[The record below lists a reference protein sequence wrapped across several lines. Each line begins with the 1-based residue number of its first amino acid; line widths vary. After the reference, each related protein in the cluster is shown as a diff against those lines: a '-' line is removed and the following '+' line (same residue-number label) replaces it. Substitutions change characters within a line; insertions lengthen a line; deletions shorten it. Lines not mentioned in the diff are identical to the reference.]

1 MPRAAVIAAMWI
13 QGANRASDDVW
24 GFMPTN
30 WRNGRLPFER
40 ISLGYPGIDEPITV
54 AYGCK
59 RDGSFILST
68 PASRSHSIAGRRATS
83 TLRSTT
89 AAGIAVVTRS
99 AGTIHVQS
107 GSTTVSMLI
116 EPRFVIPG
124 SELPPGGL
132 IAPMPGVVLDV
143 RCAAGDTVDAGQ
155 VLVVLEAMKMEHH
168 ISAPVDGIVTA
179 VSIAVGEQLEN
190 GAPLLTI
197 DDGIG
202 DE

>member
-1 MPRAAVIAAMWI
+1 
-13 QGANRASDDVW
+13 
-24 GFMPTN
+24 
-30 WRNGRLPFER
+30 
-40 ISLGYPGIDEPITV
+40 
-54 AYGCK
+54 
-59 RDGSFILST
+59 FILNTGESV
-68 PASRSHSIAGRRATS
+68 
-83 TLRSTT
+83 TLHRWSESDIDIEIDHCR
-89 AAGIAVVTRS
+89 GIAVVTRS

-143 RCAAGDTVDAGQ
+143 RCAAGDTVEAGQ

-168 ISAPVDGIVTA
+168 ITAPVAGTVTE

-190 GAPLLTI
+190 GVPLLTI
-197 DDGIG
+197 DDGTG